1 MAKMFITLKIM
12 PDDQDTDLNSIK
24 NEVIKII
31 TDFGGSFKEDSLEPV
46 AFGLKALKIMYLI
59 DESKGV
65 DELCELLSAVN
76 GIGNVEAV
84 DMRRAVG

>member
-24 NEVIKII
+24 NEAIKII

-84 DMRRAVG
+84 DMRRAIG

>member
-12 PDDQDTDLNSIK
+12 PDDQETNLESIK
-24 NEVIKII
+24 SSVVKII

-65 DELCELLSAVN
+65 DELCELISAVE
-76 GIGNVEAV
+76 GVGNVEAV